1 MDGTAHAAVRGSDRP
16 TNFTCTALER
26 PMNDARVPGP
36 DTDTAPS
43 GQILDELSLMVRHA
57 NRHDGDGVSL
67 TGAFQ
72 RFARSARREGVLA
85 ERVVIALKRTYRTL
99 IPPRHPE
106 WTSRLCQADLPAP
119 STHTTGAS
127 ARESRLYTST
137 DLPRPSPPDAA

>member
-1 MDGTAHAAVRGSDRP
+1 
-16 TNFTCTALER
+16 
-26 PMNDARVPGP
+26 MNDARVPAP
-36 DTDTAPS
+36 DADTAPS
-43 GQILDELSLMVRHA
+43 GEILDELSLMVRRA
-57 NRHDGDGVSL
+57 DRHDGDNVSL

-106 WTSRLCQADLPAP
+106 WTSRL
-119 STHTTGAS
+119 
-127 ARESRLYTST
+127 ARLISLSIDSYYRGEREGVGESPST